1 MNYTLT
7 YRLGKPCHWVEGVR
21 LGCVCVCVI
30 SMHGTTTLF
39 AKRSPCFL
47 LFFLLPTSTSSLRD
61 QQAGAAGQA
70 SALPER
76 PSPSSKERQVLEA
89 PGCGEEGVW
98 EE

>member
-1 MNYTLT
+1 M
-7 YRLGKPCHWVEGVR
+7 
-21 LGCVCVCVI
+21 CVCVCDQHAWNNDLVCEKV
-30 SMHGTTTLF
+30 SSNLV
-39 AKRSPCFL
+39 SY
-47 LFFLLPTSTSSLRD
+47 FFSYSQPVPVVSETSRQELRV
-61 QQAGAAGQA
+61 QA